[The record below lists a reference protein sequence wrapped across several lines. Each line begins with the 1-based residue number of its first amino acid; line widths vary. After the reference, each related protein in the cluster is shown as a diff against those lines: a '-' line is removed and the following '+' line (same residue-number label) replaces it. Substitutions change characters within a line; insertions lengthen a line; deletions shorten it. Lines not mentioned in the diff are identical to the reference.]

1 MSLIGSLDDL
11 GLGDIL
17 QIINLSQKSG
27 VLIVI
32 GDQGEG
38 RIVFRDGLVR
48 GAARKGGPQTLRDL
62 LVGGGVLSEEVYQSA
77 VESGGE
83 LDVAGVL
90 FEREL
95 ITLDQ
100 LVELSRE
107 AVENTVVEMFSWQT
121 GEFSFDVR
129 SEGEPGD
136 PKLLLATG
144 INAQFLAMEGAR
156 RQDEN
161 GQSSTGELEFGIC
174 ESEPTPDQ
182 DASDGR
188 EQAVEP
194 VSDGSKQAVHIVAE
208 RAASAVA
215 KENTFAELRDLVDD
229 AGAPS
234 ASAEDASE
242 DTRNQP
248 AVFIEGPLEETPG
261 VDAAEFDAPVVDAA
275 DVEASFIDAEP
286 LVEPSCEVD
295 GEDEGIPVAPGV
307 RDSDLS
313 EPAAVSHTR
322 SEAEVGSH
330 PEPVAAIE
338 TPAAAA
344 GPQDP
349 AASPAQPAVVV
360 IDPELRVLEWTKG
373 VLKGD
378 FDRVHIF
385 QQSSMGLV
393 RIRQYLARAEI
404 PLVLISPDA
413 GGEPSAGIRDSAD
426 FVRRLKE
433 QAPRM
438 RILWLCETSSESP
451 NGRLSGSIKRPRLAL
466 LRDARAAYERDEI
479 AEALRRDL
487 FEALAAVPPS
497 SGGNRQRAEASEVTL
512 QRLREATE
520 DLSAA
525 SVRGEVLPRVIEFAR
540 ESFARVAMFL
550 VRDGRAEGMAESGL
564 SSGGGPDSSAFCEL
578 SLAISEC
585 GWFQRV
591 LEQRTSLAA
600 APGPADGEL
609 CDRLGG
615 VGSPRPVEAYV
626 APIES
631 SGQIV
636 ALLYADHLPD
646 QRAIGDTSA
655 LEVVLSHAG
664 LALDRA
670 LLERAL
676 HEVDGEDA
684 AGSQDESS
692 G

>member
-83 LDVAGVL
+83 FDVAGVL

-100 LVELSRE
+100 LVALSRE

-161 GQSSTGELEFGIC
+161 GRSSTGELEFGIC

-182 DASDGR
+182 DASDG
-188 EQAVEP
+188 
-194 VSDGSKQAVHIVAE
+194 SKQAVHIVAE

-215 KENTFAELRDLVDD
+215 KEDAFAELRDLVDD

-248 AVFIEGPLEETPG
+248 AAFVEAPLEETP
-261 VDAAEFDAPVVDAA
+261 VIDAAELDAPVVDAA

-286 LVEPSCEVD
+286 LVEPICQVD
-295 GEDEGIPVAPGV
+295 GEDEGIPVAPVAPVV
-307 RDSDLS
+307 RDSALS
-313 EPAAVSHTR
+313 EPAAVSHTS

-349 AASPAQPAVVV
+349 AASPARPAVVV

-378 FDRVHIF
+378 FDRIHIF

-438 RILWLCETSSESP
+438 PILWLCETSSESP
-451 NGRLSGSIKRPRLAL
+451 NGLLTGSIKRPRLAL

-479 AEALRRDL
+479 AEALRREL
-487 FEALAAVPPS
+487 FEELAGDPPS

-564 SSGGGPDSSAFCEL
+564 SSDGGPDSSDFCEF

-676 HEVDGEDA
+676 HEVDGEAA
-684 AGSQDESS
+684 AGSQEESS